1 MVQNKKK
8 LKYTLLTDQFHNKIN
23 HIIIVPI
30 EAVINSNK
38 SQLMKKK

>member
-8 LKYTLLTDQFHNKIN
+8 LKYTLLTDQFLNKIN
-23 HIIIVPI
+23 LIIIVPI

>member
-8 LKYTLLTDQFHNKIN
+8 LKYTLLTDQFLNKIN
-23 HIIIVPI
+23 LIIIVPI

-38 SQLMKKK
+38 YQLMKKK